1 MGPPCTGAP
10 PCAIAVVFD
19 RGAPVRE
26 VIGASIG
33 GIVTCGDGA
42 PRRLA
47 LNAVDDPVWRAPVR
61 EVIGASTGGIV
72 TCGGGAPTRLALN
85 AMDDPVW
92 GARFVDG
99 VDATWCDAA
108 PV

>member
-1 MGPPCTGAP
+1 M
-10 PCAIAVVFD
+10 
-19 RGAPVRE
+19 RE

-47 LNAVDDPVWRAPVR
+47 LNAVDDPVWRAPVGG
-61 EVIGASTGGIV
+61 VIGASTTGNM
-72 TCGGGAPTRLALN
+72 TCGDGAPTRLALN
-85 AMDDPVW
+85 AVDDPVW
-92 GARFVDG
+92 GAWFVDG
-99 VDATWCDAA
+99 VNTTWCDAA

>member
-1 MGPPCTGAP
+1 M
-10 PCAIAVVFD
+10 
-19 RGAPVRE
+19 RE
-26 VIGASIG
+26 VIGAFIG
-33 GIVTCGDGA
+33 GIVTCVGGA

-47 LNAVDDPVWRAPVR
+47 LNAMDDPVWRLPVR
-61 EVIGASTGGIV
+61 EVIGASTDGII
-72 TCGGGAPTRLALN
+72 TCGDGVPTRLALN
-85 AMDDPVW
+85 AVDDPVW